1 MLFIL
6 KYVWKQVVTVI
17 KLKCICSHSPLEFG
31 YPPYNTVGQ
40 RHTEVRSQALRAP
53 SIAQLR
59 SLGVFDIK
67 YSTLTPRPIHH

>member
-53 SIAQLR
+53 SIAQLPTTR
-59 SLGVFDIK
+59 ST
-67 YSTLTPRPIHH
+67 SIHVYIMASFKEE

>member
-53 SIAQLR
+53 SIAHLR
-59 SLGVFDIK
+59 SYILIDINRNQH
-67 YSTLTPRPIHH
+67 Y

>member
-59 SLGVFDIK
+59 SLLGKDRGKHPNHVP
-67 YSTLTPRPIHH
+67 T